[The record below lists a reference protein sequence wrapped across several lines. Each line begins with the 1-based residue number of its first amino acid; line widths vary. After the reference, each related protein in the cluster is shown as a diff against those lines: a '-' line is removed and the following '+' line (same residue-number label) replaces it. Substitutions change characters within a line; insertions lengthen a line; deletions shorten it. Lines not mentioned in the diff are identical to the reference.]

1 MPNVTDEYARVQPA
15 TRTVWRQWLA
25 TNHGEAPGVWVVLW
39 KKSSG
44 HVGPSYED
52 VVEECLCVG
61 WIDSRRIGVDEDR
74 SALLCTP
81 RKPRSPWADSNK
93 ERVRRLIDEH
103 LMRPAG
109 LAAIEAAK
117 RNGAWGAEPRVEVS
131 AVPDDLARALAR
143 NVTAQKHWDAFPP
156 GVRKWFVSWVDG
168 AKDPGT
174 RMRRIEATVKQ
185 SKQNERPT

>member
-15 TRTVWRQWLA
+15 TRSAWRQWLA

-44 HVGPSYED
+44 RTGPSYED

-61 WIDSRRIGVDEDR
+61 WIDSRRIAVDDDR

-109 LAAIEAAK
+109 LAAIETAK
-117 RNGAWGAEPRVEVS
+117 RNGAWGAEARVDAS
-131 AVPDDLARALAR
+131 AVPDDLARALAK
-143 NVTAQKHWDAFPP
+143 NATAQQHWDAFPP
-156 GVRKWFVSWVDG
+156 SVRKWFIGWVNS
-168 AKDPGT
+168 AKRPDT
-174 RMRRIEATVKQ
+174 RMRRIEGTVKQ
-185 SKQNERPT
+185 SKQNERPI

>member
-1 MPNVTDEYARVQPA
+1 MPSVTDDYGRVQPA

-39 KKSSG
+39 KKGSG

-61 WIDSRRIGVDEDR
+61 WIDSRRIGVDDDR

-81 RKPRSPWADSNK
+81 RKARSPWADSNK

-109 LAAIEAAK
+109 LAAIETAK
-117 RNGAWGAEPRVEVS
+117 RNGAWGAEARVDAS
-131 AVPDDLARALAR
+131 AVPDDLARALAK
-143 NVTAQKHWDAFPP
+143 NATAQKHWDAFPP
-156 GVRKWFVSWVDG
+156 SVRKWFIGWVTS
-168 AKDPGT
+168 AKRPDT
-174 RMRRIEATVKQ
+174 RMRRIEGTVKQ
-185 SKQNERPT
+185 SKQNERPI

>member
-1 MPNVTDEYARVQPA
+1 MPNVTDDYQRVQPA

-25 TNHGEAPGVWVVLW
+25 TNHGEARGVWVVLW

-109 LAAIEAAK
+109 LAAIETAK
-117 RNGAWGAEPRVEVS
+117 RNGSWGAEPRVEAS
-131 AVPDDLARALAR
+131 EVPADLARAIAR
-143 NVTAQKHWDAFPP
+143 NVTAQKHWDAFPA